1 MPYAMNG
8 RLVSGVLMAL
18 LTLSCTSWNV
28 LAGTHFH
35 KKAVA
40 SVHPRYYS
48 YYPPRHPLPSVSRSR
63 GDHEL
68 CYLPSEGCDNNHTIT
83 N

>member
-1 MPYAMNG
+1 MRYAIDA
-8 RLVSGVLMAL
+8 RLLRAL
-18 LTLSCTSWNV
+18 LLGLLALSCSSWNV
-28 LAGTHFH
+28 LAGTHCH

-40 SVHPRYYS
+40 SVHTRYYL
-48 YYPPRHPLPSVSRSR
+48 YDPTPHSVRTR
-63 GDHEL
+63 DDHEL